1 MSETTTIITGTV
13 KFFNQLKG
21 FGFIRHDDTGAETFV
36 HVTGLKEKIKDGDR
50 VAFELQQG
58 KTDLIAVNVRRLTV
72 PA

>member
-1 MSETTTIITGTV
+1 MPDQKLLTGTV

-21 FGFIRHDDTGAETFV
+21 FGFIRHDDTGEETFV
-36 HVTGLKEKIKDGDR
+36 HVTGLKEKIKDNDR

-58 KTDLIAVNVRRLTV
+58 KTDMIAVNVHKLKV